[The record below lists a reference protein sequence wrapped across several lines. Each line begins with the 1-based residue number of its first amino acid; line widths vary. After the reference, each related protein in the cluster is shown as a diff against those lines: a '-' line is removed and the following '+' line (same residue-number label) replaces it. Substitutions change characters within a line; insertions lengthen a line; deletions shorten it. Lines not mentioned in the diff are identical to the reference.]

1 MCYGAAPL
9 FTKLIGKGKNDR
21 MRMRFT
27 KLRKRLGGG
36 EGSGSRR
43 RLARISLAAALAVA
57 IGIGVAACGSS
68 SSGSSGSTINLVA
81 YSTPETVYDKSLI
94 PAFQKTSQ
102 GQGTSFNTSFG
113 PSGDQSRAV
122 QAGQPASYVH
132 LSLEPD
138 MQALVDAGLVDSSW
152 QDNPYHGI
160 VQDSVVAFVV
170 RKGNPKNI
178 QTWEDLVQPGVEV
191 VTPNVFSSGG
201 AKWNLM
207 AAYGAQLEEG
217 KSPAEA
223 LAFLKSLLE
232 HAVAQPG
239 SASDALTTFTSG
251 KGDVLL
257 SYESDAIEA
266 QNAGEKVDYVIPDDT
281 ILIQTPAATTTD
293 APTQAQDFLKF
304 LWTPKAQ
311 QLWADGGYRP
321 VVKSVLDKNKSKFP
335 DPPGLFTIDKLGGW
349 TKANSEFFDPENG
362 SVAKIESDLGVSTG

>member
-1 MCYGAAPL
+1 MRIRFLTP
-9 FTKLIGKGKNDR
+9 FTR
-21 MRMRFT
+21 
-27 KLRKRLGGG
+27 RKGG
-36 EGSGSRR
+36 EASTPRR
-43 RLARISLAAALAVA
+43 RRAVARISVAAALALA
-57 IGIGVAACGSS
+57 LGLGVAACGSS
-68 SSGSSGSTINLVA
+68 SSGSSTINLVA
-81 YSTPETVYDKSLI
+81 YSTPETVYDKALI

-102 GQGTSFNTSFG
+102 GQGASFQTSFG

-122 QAGQPASYVH
+122 QAGQPADYVH
-132 LSLEPD
+132 LSTEPD
-138 MQALVDAGLVDSSW
+138 MQALVDAGIVDSSW
-152 QDNPYHGI
+152 QDNAYHGI
-160 VQDSVVAFVV
+160 VQDSVVTFVV
-170 RKGNPKNI
+170 RKGNPKGI
-178 QTWEDLVQPGVEV
+178 QTWDDLIKPGVEV

-201 AKWNLM
+201 AKWNLL

-217 KSPAEA
+217 KSPAQA

-266 QNAGEKVDYVIPDDT
+266 QNAGENVDYVTPDDT

-293 APTQAQDFLKF
+293 ASTQAQDFLKF

-311 QLWADGGYRP
+311 QLWAEGGYRP
-321 VVKSVLDKNKSKFP
+321 VVKSVLDKNKDKFP
-335 DPPGLFTIDKLGGW
+335 TPSGLFTVDKLGGW
-349 TKANSEFFDPENG
+349 TKANADFFDPESG

>member
-1 MCYGAAPL
+1 MRIRFSNLSTHPRGEAVRRPRAAIR
-9 FTKLIGKGKNDR
+9 IG
-21 MRMRFT
+21 
-27 KLRKRLGGG
+27 
-36 EGSGSRR
+36 
-43 RLARISLAAALAVA
+43 LAAFLALA
-57 IGIGVAACGSS
+57 IGIGVAACSGSS
-68 SSGSSGSTINLVA
+68 SSGGPIDLVA
-81 YSTPETVYDKSLI
+81 YSTPETVYDKALI
-94 PAFQKTSQ
+94 PAFQKTSE
-102 GQGTSFNTSFG
+102 GQGSSFKTSFG
-113 PSGDQSRAV
+113 PSGDQSRAI
-122 QAGQPASYVH
+122 QAGQPADYVH
-132 LSLEPD
+132 LSIEPD
-138 MQALVDAGLVDSSW
+138 MQALVDAGIVDSNW

-160 VQDSVVAFVV
+160 VQDSVVVFVV

-178 QTWEDLVQPGVEV
+178 QTWDDLVKPGVQV

-217 KSPAEA
+217 KSPAQA

-232 HAVAQPG
+232 HAVTQPG

-281 ILIQTPAATTTD
+281 ILIETPAATTTD
-293 APTQAQDFLKF
+293 ASTQAQDFLKF

-349 TKANSEFFDPENG
+349 TKANSEFFDPQNG